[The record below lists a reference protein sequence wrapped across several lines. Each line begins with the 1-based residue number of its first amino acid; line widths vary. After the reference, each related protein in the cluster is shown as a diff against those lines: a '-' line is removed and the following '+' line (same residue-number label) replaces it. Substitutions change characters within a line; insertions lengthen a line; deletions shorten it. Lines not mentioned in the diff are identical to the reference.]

1 MEAFK
6 CDWCGKYKCG
16 CPTVLKIYT
25 SEFMAHFDLC
35 DKCQKELLEKLRET
49 KSEY

>member
-16 CPTVLKIYT
+16 YSKELTIREDGYT
-25 SEFMAHFDLC
+25 ARFDLC
-35 DKCQKELLEKLRET
+35 DKCQKKLLEILRD
-49 KSEY
+49 KK

>member
-16 CPTVLKIYT
+16 CSIELTIEENEYT
-25 SEFMAHFDLC
+25 ALFDLC
-35 DKCQKELLEKLRET
+35 DKCQKELLKKLRET
-49 KSEY
+49 KSED